1 MPQQLVPTGQLHW
14 AVPLVLSKSC
24 EKGPSPTFS
33 FCGFLVF
40 LNKPPLWPGPFVLW
54 AKATPVLGQGSV
66 NSDFQCSVPIK
77 SMSMCLLHPS
87 LAEYKAIM
95 SGTKSIAVKAAR
107 RRSRVLESERLN
119 LLEATKECSRLS
131 LHSLSE
137 NEDPLC
143 RETPAACQPPSPSL
157 QHAVSEDNLSSS
169 TGETAPGRN
178 IPRHSP
184 GPWLQASKKGSKKL
198 EKKEESQETK
208 RRKRRSRSFEV
219 TGHRVSF
226 QYPRILLGGTRA
238 PPHQRTLAHQS
249 SKRQPSGCS
258 SLIHQG

>member
-1 MPQQLVPTGQLHW
+1 MPV
-14 AVPLVLSKSC
+14 
-24 EKGPSPTFS
+24 
-33 FCGFLVF
+33 
-40 LNKPPLWPGPFVLW
+40 
-54 AKATPVLGQGSV
+54 
-66 NSDFQCSVPIK
+66 
-77 SMSMCLLHPS
+77 CLLHPS

-178 IPRHSP
+178 VPRHSP

-219 TGHRVSF
+219 TGHRLPCPKNNAARRHPLESSSEHKMTA
-226 QYPRILLGGTRA
+226 LGGTPNTRGIGKA
-238 PPHQRTLAHQS
+238 AVQLSRVRLLQAQPSSGPTEASSLS
-249 SKRQPSGCS
+249 VTSKRALQANQRQRLNYITVNGTNPHGKESRNRRC
-258 SLIHQG
+258 